1 MAVVITESSPRR
13 TPDRILHVADAFE
26 AMTAARP
33 YRMTP
38 LTPEQA
44 LTELRKFAGIQFDP
58 LVVDAFVR
66 TAWVDGIIE
75 TGSKPPELRAIPTIG
90 QVAERMTDRMTK
102 PTTVSKPRGRTKP
115 KQA

>member
-1 MAVVITESSPRR
+1 
-13 TPDRILHVADAFE
+13 
-26 AMTAARP
+26 MTAARP

-58 LVVDAFVR
+58 VVVDAFVR
-66 TAWVDGIIE
+66 TSWVDGIIE
-75 TGSKPPELRAIPTIG
+75 TGGPPDLRAIPTIA

-102 PTTVSKPRGRTKP
+102 PTTVPKPRTRP
-115 KQA
+115 RAKQT